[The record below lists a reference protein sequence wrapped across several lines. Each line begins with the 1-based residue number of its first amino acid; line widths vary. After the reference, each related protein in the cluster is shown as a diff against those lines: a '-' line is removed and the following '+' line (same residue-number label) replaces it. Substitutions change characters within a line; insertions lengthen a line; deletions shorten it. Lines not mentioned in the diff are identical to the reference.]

1 MFKGRKVYL
10 LYFEVV
16 ILFLAFLIFDGR
28 GINRFVMGHDGGG
41 GNMGKGFYGGRG
53 GSMVGINSEGVVNL
67 RLYGLI

>member
-28 GINRFVMGHDGGG
+28 GINRFVMGHDGRRCGDP
-41 GNMGKGFYGGRG
+41 MGRG
-53 GSMVGINSEGVVNL
+53 G
-67 RLYGLI
+67 YGKY